1 MDVIGVESS
10 VQLPVVSKTGHYFG
24 RDVPSRFMG
33 NCYLAFRVT
42 PSPSRTSLKGKTP
55 DLIPGHT
62 DR

>member
-42 PSPSRTSLKGKTP
+42 PSPSRTSLKEKP
-55 DLIPGHT
+55 PI
-62 DR
+62 